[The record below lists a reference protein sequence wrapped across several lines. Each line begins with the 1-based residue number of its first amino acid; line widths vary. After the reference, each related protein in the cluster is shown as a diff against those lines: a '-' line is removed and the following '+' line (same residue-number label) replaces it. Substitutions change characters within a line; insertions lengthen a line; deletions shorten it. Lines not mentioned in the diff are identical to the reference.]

1 MSLTDDMELVE
12 TTYNVYDAQEHFR
25 DNFSTE
31 ALARRHCPPG
41 GRVVE
46 RNRYERYEDG
56 NTVYTREPDETPEK
70 TAAAG
75 TAAGATANDVRDA
88 EITRARLNEIARDP
102 DAVVRAAELKRRLAE
117 LV

>member
-1 MSLTDDMELVE
+1 MSLTDDMVLVE
-12 TTYNVYDAQEHFR
+12 TTYNVYDAQERFK

-46 RNRYERYEDG
+46 WNRYERYEDG
-56 NTVYTREPDETPEK
+56 NTVYTREPDETPEE

-75 TAAGATANDVRDA
+75 AAADDVRDA
-88 EITRARLNEIARDP
+88 EIATARLNEIASDP
-102 DAVVRAAELKRRLAE
+102 DTVVRGAELKRRLAE
-117 LV
+117 LA